1 MSTQYKVNFLQFN
14 FYIFRTFTTLREYI
28 GVRNSTVGYRMV
40 NNNIVNISFVDLDK
54 SIIGLNIQVAIVVL
68 SKSY

>member
-1 MSTQYKVNFLQFN
+1 M
-14 FYIFRTFTTLREYI
+14 FYIVQNVQIVKIVMPCSVAAETNI
-28 GVRNSTVGYRMV
+28 DD
-40 NNNIVNISFVDLDK
+40 NNIVNISFVDLVK

>member
-1 MSTQYKVNFLQFN
+1 MKTLYVLHIVQNVQIVK
-14 FYIFRTFTTLREYI
+14 IFMPCSVAVETNI
-28 GVRNSTVGYRMV
+28 DDD
-40 NNNIVNISFVDLDK
+40 NIVNISFVDLDK

>member
-1 MSTQYKVNFLQFN
+1 M
-14 FYIFRTFTTLREYI
+14 FYI
-28 GVRNSTVGYRMV
+28 VRNVQIVKIVMPCSVAAEA
-40 NNNIVNISFVDLDK
+40 NIDDDNVVNISFVDLDK